1 MSDAQR
7 AVQVRLLT
15 RAGWFEGGL
24 QVPQK
29 SGLLDY
35 LNRSG
40 GLVRMTDVVLEGH
53 EQSVPFLGVRLSEM
67 GIVLPP
73 LAETERDDT
82 PHPVGEAHDVAGVMR
97 GLLFQGTVRLAQGQR
112 VSDFFASA
120 KGFVRVSNVRLWLG
134 DAKTGFHDRRN
145 EAELLAHAPSLIA
158 VSDTLGES

>member
-1 MSDAQR
+1 MSDSQR

-40 GLVRMTDVVLEGH
+40 GLVRMTKVALEGH
-53 EQSVPFLGVRLSEM
+53 EQRVPFLGVRLGEM
-67 GIVLPP
+67 KIVVPP

-82 PHPVGEAHDVAGVMR
+82 PQAPGEPHDVAGVMR
-97 GLLFQGTVRLAQGQR
+97 GLLFQGTVRLATGQR
-112 VSDFFASA
+112 VSDFFAA
-120 KGFVRVSNVRLWLG
+120 NKGFVRVSNVRLWLG
-134 DAKTGFHDRRN
+134 DAKSGFHDRQN
-145 EAELLAHAPSLIA
+145 EPELFAHAPSLIA
-158 VSDTLGES
+158 VSDTLGEG